1 MRCNRKVVAWFDQA
15 MVIHSPYMIP
25 YMQMCAQEGFVDL
38 LKENIEYFKID
49 LCCEMLNLMKQEGIQ
64 KSCFDASYQFDY
76 KINLE
81 MKQLMKNYL
90 LQAHRMLLKRKYA
103 LTKNKKVIK

>member
-1 MRCNRKVVAWFDQA
+1 
-15 MVIHSPYMIP
+15 
-25 YMQMCAQEGFVDL
+25 
-38 LKENIEYFKID
+38 
-49 LCCEMLNLMKQEGIQ
+49 MLNLMKQEGIQ

-81 MKQLMKNYL
+81 IKRLMKNYL

-103 LTKNKKVIK
+103 LTKNKKVLK